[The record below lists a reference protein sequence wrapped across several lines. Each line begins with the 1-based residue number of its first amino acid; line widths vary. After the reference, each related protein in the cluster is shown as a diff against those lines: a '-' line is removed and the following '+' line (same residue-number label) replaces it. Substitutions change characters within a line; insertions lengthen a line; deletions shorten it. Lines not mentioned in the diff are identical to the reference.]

1 MDENLNNDN
10 NELILNK
17 KGQKSLIFGLVKDYS
32 NPSHIPY
39 KDKISLS
46 PIEKYRIYGKFP
58 IRMIFDIALAI
69 LTTVQIIMVSG
80 PTTEY
85 TKAVERFFYDA
96 FLQNDDYSEEEV
108 QRIKYIYTMD
118 DLVDMVNKSR
128 DNYYDLNSISLGNF
142 SFNYNENETN
152 KILVSIDYINKENDV
167 ELMEEYNMTEEDAWI
182 FNDTYTNLERKKI
195 INQIKTFFIEYKVNS
210 FEPYNFG
217 DYYEC
222 FQWDIKQIFDF
233 ERRYHFSVSLDMEF
247 TPCQDL
253 TENGNTFIKGCYW
266 IPSFM
271 LIFSLFNFILTVRSL
286 VIAFKYY
293 LNFQYVYSKEN
304 IKIERENKPPKIKT
318 KWDMLREKDKKNI
331 VSRINYIQ
339 AIGNIAQFL
348 AAALLLY
355 EGSEVIIITKYIL
368 GIAAA
373 LSYLNLMKYLK
384 YYSHFQTIIF
394 TLLKS
399 IPYLIL
405 YFIGTMPLFL
415 PFVVFGI
422 ANFPYSER
430 FYSFTR
436 VILNLF
442 GMMNGDSLIDV
453 INDMIDNNFFLG
465 HLYIYLFLFL
475 FICFVINIFVSII
488 EDSFVSSKMKNQNHW
503 IYSFVKKTDNKNDDK
518 SKLSRTEMKL
528 RDEMRRKSLIRTALN
543 KAGKNEKDNIE
554 KEKLILNE
562 QGQLNLNES
571 IKYFDQTFNKMKDD
585 IKNITNEIK
594 ESKEC
599 KMKNELKQFI
609 LKRISN
615 LQKLISEEQ
624 KSL

>member
-1 MDENLNNDN
+1 
-10 NELILNK
+10 
-17 KGQKSLIFGLVKDYS
+17 
-32 NPSHIPY
+32 
-39 KDKISLS
+39 
-46 PIEKYRIYGKFP
+46 
-58 IRMIFDIALAI
+58 
-69 LTTVQIIMVSG
+69 
-80 PTTEY
+80 
-85 TKAVERFFYDA
+85 
-96 FLQNDDYSEEEV
+96 
-108 QRIKYIYTMD
+108 
-118 DLVDMVNKSR
+118 
-128 DNYYDLNSISLGNF
+128 
-142 SFNYNENETN
+142 
-152 KILVSIDYINKENDV
+152 
-167 ELMEEYNMTEEDAWI
+167 
-182 FNDTYTNLERKKI
+182 
-195 INQIKTFFIEYKVNS
+195 
-210 FEPYNFG
+210 
-217 DYYEC
+217 
-222 FQWDIKQIFDF
+222 
-233 ERRYHFSVSLDMEF
+233 
-247 TPCQDL
+247 
-253 TENGNTFIKGCYW
+253 
-266 IPSFM
+266 
-271 LIFSLFNFILTVRSL
+271 
-286 VIAFKYY
+286 
-293 LNFQYVYSKEN
+293 
-304 IKIERENKPPKIKT
+304 
-318 KWDMLREKDKKNI
+318 MLREKDKKNI

>member
-503 IYSFVKKTDNKNDDK
+503 IYSFVKKTDNKNDDN

-543 KAGKNEKDNIE
+543 KARKNEKDNIE

>member
-1 MDENLNNDN
+1 MDENLNYDN

-182 FNDTYTNLERKKI
+182 FNGTYTNLERKKI

-233 ERRYHFSVSLDMEF
+233 ERRYHFSVTLDMEF

>member
-1 MDENLNNDN
+1 MDENLNYDN

-96 FLQNDDYSEEEV
+96 FLQNDDYSKEEV

-233 ERRYHFSVSLDMEF
+233 ERRYHFSVTLDMEF

-543 KAGKNEKDNIE
+543 KAGKKEKDNIE

-594 ESKEC
+594 ESREC

>member
-152 KILVSIDYINKENDV
+152 NILVSIDYINKENDV

-233 ERRYHFSVSLDMEF
+233 ERRYHFSVTLDMEF

>member
-152 KILVSIDYINKENDV
+152 NILVSIDYINKENDV

-543 KAGKNEKDNIE
+543 KAGKKEKDNIE

-562 QGQLNLNES
+562 QGKLNLNES

>member
-1 MDENLNNDN
+1 MDENLINDN

-233 ERRYHFSVSLDMEF
+233 ERRYHFSVTLDMEF

-528 RDEMRRKSLIRTALN
+528 RDEMRRKSLIRTALK
-543 KAGKNEKDNIE
+543 KAKKNEKDNIE